1 MRGCPHHRLQ
11 RAGDAPAT
19 APTPVVTGRG
29 RRGDAAWTWALSTLA
44 MAVRPR
50 TKKEWPD
57 LGIMLV
63 AEVHFR
69 NSLAGFQFLT
79 VANISMHKPMD
90 SDTTIGTLRA
100 MAADIV
106 KIIAER
112 HVQVLAGDFGCAL
125 FALAALIRGS
135 GVQLHVAALRSGTD
149 NVDDQPF
156 LDSCAVFIVGPVSE
170 VKSLLPIGDTTL
182 PAALRSGS
190 SVRIPWYIRVAPLPA
205 TGKALIDTLLD
216 SHGDGSIT
224 AGWQTMPRSREKRAR
239 TFTHNDD
246 TINAVV
252 VPLIIFVGTHPRRKP
267 ASQWRRNALAAQ
279 RKGNALAAPRK
290 GKGKGK
296 GKGKDKGMA
305 KGKGRAV
312 DQADL

>member
-1 MRGCPHHRLQ
+1 M
-11 RAGDAPAT
+11 
-19 APTPVVTGRG
+19 
-29 RRGDAAWTWALSTLA
+29 
-44 MAVRPR
+44 
-50 TKKEWPD
+50 
-57 LGIMLV
+57 
-63 AEVHFR
+63 
-69 NSLAGFQFLT
+69 AGFQLLT

-106 KIIAER
+106 EIIAET

-149 NVDDQPF
+149 NSDTEPF

-170 VKSLLPIGDTTL
+170 VKSLLPIGDTEL
-182 PAALRSGS
+182 PAAIRSGS
-190 SVRIPWYIRVAPLPA
+190 SVRLPWYIHDYGEPPGA
-205 TGKALIDTLLD
+205 TGKARIDTLLEGE
-216 SHGDGSIT
+216 GDGSIT
-224 AGWQTMPRSREKRAR
+224 EEWQTMPRSLEKRAR

-246 TINAVV
+246 TISAVV
-252 VPLIIFVGTHPRRKP
+252 VPLIIFLGTHPRRKP

-279 RKGNALAAPRK
+279 RKGK
-290 GKGKGK
+290 GKVK